1 MIEGVAKGL
10 VGREVVLTVRK
21 KPNHPRFT
29 RRLVISEVKHGF
41 IHFRDVAG
49 MMNSIP
55 LDDDYMLV
63 EEIMA
68 VIPET
73 SVS

>member
-1 MIEGVAKGL
+1 MMDGVAKGL

-21 KPNHPRFT
+21 KPNYPSFK
-29 RRLVISEVKHGF
+29 RRLVISEVKDGF

-55 LDDDYMLV
+55 LDDDYMVV
-63 EEIMA
+63 EEIRA
-68 VIPET
+68 IQAEA
-73 SVS
+73 

>member
-49 MMNSIP
+49 KIGRAH
-55 LDDDYMLV
+55 V
-63 EEIMA
+63 
-68 VIPET
+68 
-73 SVS
+73 